1 MTKKLTY
8 PEVEKICRL
17 YEESKKT
24 SKEIAKQL
32 KKSHNL
38 VQKIL
43 KEYKKKHKFNRRYL
57 KPELIS
63 QEEIYTSIRSG
74 KTITELAKDFG
85 LKTRYKINRVLYSK
99 KQPKTKAEITRR
111 VEQFAIDYITKEK
124 NSEKNSEKNFDKNA
138 TSIYYKPNSI

>member
-57 KPELIS
+57 KPDLIS
-63 QEEIYTSIRSG
+63 KQEIYNKIRSG
-74 KTITELAKDFG
+74 KTITQIAKELG
-85 LKTRYKINRVLYSK
+85 LRTRYKINRVLYRREK
-99 KQPKTKAEITRR
+99 PKTKAEITRR
-111 VEQFAIDYITKEK
+111 VEQFAIDYIVLKK
-124 NSEKNSEKNFDKNA
+124 NREKNFE
-138 TSIYYKPNSI
+138 